1 MVIVLMHTIRDIMHP
16 VVRHGTAALD
26 FLRHMAA
33 EGATYLF
40 IDVHFSGL
48 SSQDLCSAAN
58 QKKAEYLAA
67 WNNQVLTIR
76 RLPTNT
82 PNDALNLD
90 NSAGSSNSGFDLD
103 IDEIAACLYEN
114 STTYYRP
121 QSH

>member
-1 MVIVLMHTIRDIMHP
+1 MHTIRDIMHP
-16 VVRHGTAALD
+16 VVRHGTAALN

>member
-1 MVIVLMHTIRDIMHP
+1 MIEEDRIFSPDKDDSDFERHDVCTP
-16 VVRHGTAALD
+16 VPTN
-26 FLRHMAA
+26 
-33 EGATYLF
+33 GAHS
-40 IDVHFSGL
+40 V
-48 SSQDLCSAAN
+48 
-58 QKKAEYLAA
+58 
-67 WNNQVLTIR
+67 NQVFTIR